1 MPTVEEALQ
10 YMGYDYPDDV
20 VTANVIRALATAEA
34 TLRGAVGD
42 DVADLL
48 PDDPRANEL
57 VLIYA
62 DDLFTNRGLSAKVSG
77 ATRRMV
83 QDMELQ
89 LRMELRRKR
98 AEVAGV

>member
-1 MPTVEEALQ
+1 MPTVEEVLQ

-20 VTANVIRALATAEA
+20 VTANATRALATAEA

-42 DVADLL
+42 DVTDLL
-48 PDDPRANEL
+48 PDDPRTKEL

-62 DDLFTNRGLSAKVSG
+62 DDLFTNRGLSAKVSR

-89 LRMELRRKR
+89 LCMELRRKR

>member
-1 MPTVEEALQ
+1 MPTVEEVLQ

-20 VTANVIRALATAEA
+20 VTANVTRALATAEA

-42 DVADLL
+42 DVDDLL
-48 PDDPRANEL
+48 PDDSRVKEL

-89 LRMELRRKR
+89 LCMELRRKR